1 LAINRSAPKEL
12 PTWSRLTEWSLVVGV
27 IIVLILV
34 FGRQMRVMQAQ
45 SELATVKSTI
55 GALRSAFVIDYLHKS
70 VAVTGQSVVF
80 LQQNPFEL
88 LQRRPAN
95 YAGEKHLS
103 PAETSAAGVWIF
115 DTQCSCVGYT
125 PIYDHGLSSPS
136 GDPMLWFRVTVASGP
151 LQLLAKETYVWQG
164 EALN

>member
-1 LAINRSAPKEL
+1 MAINRSAPKEL
-12 PTWSRLTEWSLVVGV
+12 PTWSRLTEWSLAAGV
-27 IIVLILV
+27 IVVLVLV
-34 FGRQMRVMQAQ
+34 FGQQTRVMQAQ

-70 VAVTGQSVVF
+70 VAVTGRNVAI

-103 PAETSAAGVWIF
+103 PAETAAAGMWIF
-115 DTQCSCVGYT
+115 DTHCSCVGYT

-151 LQLLAKETYVWQG
+151 LQLSPKETYVWQG
-164 EALN
+164 EVLN